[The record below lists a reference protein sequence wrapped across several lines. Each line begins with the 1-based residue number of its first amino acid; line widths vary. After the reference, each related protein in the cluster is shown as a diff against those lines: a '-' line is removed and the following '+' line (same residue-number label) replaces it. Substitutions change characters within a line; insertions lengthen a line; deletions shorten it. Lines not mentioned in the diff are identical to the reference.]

1 MPRGNLVLAF
11 SFFSSSFSRKEGCP
25 MATVAKVSANERNV
39 EARPIS
45 VPEPVLLTI
54 KQAAS
59 RLGATVSAIRNL
71 IWDEDLR
78 VVPLGQRHMIRVSDL
93 DAWVS
98 RNSLLAGDLDDWKK
112 ARKAVRAP
120 RRSEAK
126 TGANRDK
133 VRGKRSA

>member
-1 MPRGNLVLAF
+1 
-11 SFFSSSFSRKEGCP
+11 

>member
-1 MPRGNLVLAF
+1 
-11 SFFSSSFSRKEGCP
+11 
-25 MATVAKVSANERNV
+25 MATVAKVSANERNEAQTASSV
-39 EARPIS
+39 SPAVDARPEF
-45 VPEPVLLTI
+45 VPAPALFTV
-54 KQAAS
+54 KQAAAY
-59 RLGATVSAIRNL
+59 LGATVSAVRNL

-78 VVPLGQRHMIRVSDL
+78 VVPLGQRYMIRVSDL

-126 TGANRDK
+126 TGAGRDK
-133 VRGKRSA
+133 VRGKHSAEGR